1 MYLRSG
7 NAELRNTVSE
17 LICHA
22 ARFPRS
28 GALLLPSHVELPEFV
43 VEVWYCVAV
52 YGIVLDWIG
61 LRNDGGP
68 GIFCKG
74 MCVCVCVCVCV
85 YVCMYIRMYIRMYVY
100 VCVYL

>member
-1 MYLRSG
+1 MSRILRLFPSLLVYLRSG

-22 ARFPRS
+22 ARFPRI

-43 VEVWYCVAV
+43 VEVLYCVAV
-52 YGIVLDWIG
+52 DCVGWYWIG
-61 LRNDGGP
+61 SDCNNHGGP

-74 MCVCVCVCVCV
+74 MCV
-85 YVCMYIRMYIRMYVY
+85 
-100 VCVYL
+100 